1 MKKFTIILAALFAA
15 NMVNAQITLEHTF
28 DYNLRVPHA
37 VIDENG
43 ETMGDLMAYYD
54 NETLVCIDALSYDEI
69 ARITIPGM
77 KRYDMIAKNIYS
89 TDGLIG
95 FFARETESKGGRGNA
110 YIYNQNGIKLADLG
124 VCYFVSIVKLS
135 SGYKLVV
142 YRNGETLVGKDEYE
156 NPLYTYHYSTDI
168 YSLPG
173 NGDASVG
180 VMSPVSPRRSSTRKY
195 LHNDQVLIENADHTY
210 TMQGQEVK

>member
-1 MKKFTIILAALFAA
+1 MKKFTIIFAALFAA
-15 NMVNAQITLEHTF
+15 NMVSAQITLEHTF
-28 DYNLRVPHA
+28 NYNLRAPHA
-37 VIDENG
+37 VMDENG
-43 ETMGDLMAYYD
+43 ETIGDVLAYYD
-54 NETLVCIDALSYDEI
+54 NETLVCIDALSCDEI

-89 TDGLIG
+89 NDGLIG
-95 FFARETESKGGRGNA
+95 FLARDTEGKGAYGNA

-124 VCYFVSIVKLS
+124 ECYFVSMVKLS

-142 YRNGETLVGKDEYE
+142 YRYEEKLVGKDEYE
-156 NPLYTYHYSTDI
+156 NPIYSAQYSTDI

-173 NGDASVG
+173 TGDSSVD

-210 TMQGQEVK
+210 TLTGQELK